1 MQQIDWLKMMNYQQE
16 LHRFSRKLLPQGQKR
31 SLTASER
38 ELLALL
44 YLDSNGMTPLSLS
57 RHTGMKK
64 EAVSRCLK
72 RLYESGYIQRKS
84 HPQDERSHLLFL
96 TEAGQMQ
103 LKKDCD
109 SILKPLYCLRRE
121 MGENFEILFEMIGKA
136 NQRMD
141 DTTKELL

>member
-1 MQQIDWLKMMNYQQE
+1 MEQIDWLKMINYQQE
-16 LHRFSRKLLPQGQKR
+16 LQRFSRKLLPQRQKQ
-31 SLTASER
+31 SLTTSER

-72 RLYESGYIQRKS
+72 RLYESGFIQRKS
-84 HPQDERSHLLFL
+84 HPQDERSYLLFL
-96 TEAGQMQ
+96 TKAGQME

-121 MGENFEILFEMIGKA
+121 MGESFEILFEIIGKA
-136 NQRMD
+136 NQQMD
-141 DTTKELL
+141 ATTKELL